1 MKSFVCVTRTLT
13 FTGYSYY
20 NRIMNNKTNIPANKR
35 ISHRITRFIFCLILC
50 VAVFTVLFYC
60 LPVQNRE
67 SAPPDYIDFS
77 DGWVSSDGEPV
88 DFSHISGTYTVTR
101 QIPLLT
107 QDMTLFF
114 FYKSSNVTVMIGDR
128 LIYDTL
134 KPEGAFF
141 GETPGASY
149 VSLPIYRE
157 DSGSAITLIINNPY
171 GDGSGKITHLYLGRS
186 EDILLNRIRDKAPGF
201 AISFLIASLGVAF
214 ILFYLPLRQKHII
227 GSEMLY
233 LGLFAL
239 IVGTFMLTDNRM
251 LQLILRNGHIYH
263 TIAELSMT
271 LITIPLFLYLGKMYP
286 EYSVKMVQG
295 ACLLSAMD
303 FAVCFGLNL
312 SGTLDYHE
320 SLRLTHTTYG
330 ILIALVIYAMIK
342 GFYQNLKLH
351 LRQNLYHNIGILCL
365 SFGALLDVLL
375 LWFGNAPETSFFTR
389 IGVLLFLIMEA
400 VQVTLRLL
408 DNYQEG
414 VRTQLLSRL
423 AYHDGLTDLLNR
435 TSYMEELEKLNE
447 SQNFQ
452 VLLALYD
459 VNNLKYVNDTYG
471 HQKGDEMI
479 RRVADSLREH
489 LGPLGKCYRIGGD
502 EFVFLS
508 TASDPKK
515 EFLRL
520 QKDFEAS
527 LGTLKLPGGTER
539 PITVAMGYSIL
550 SHNMQRSMEDVIQEA
565 DTKMYEAKR
574 KMKVEQVDTTEK
586 EREAT

>member
-1 MKSFVCVTRTLT
+1 MQQQIVFYAKSFVCVTRTLT

-20 NRIMNNKTNIPANKR
+20 NVFMNNKTNTPTNKR
-35 ISHRITRFIFCLILC
+35 ISHRITRAIFCMILC
-50 VAVFTVLFYC
+50 AAAFVVLFYC
-60 LPVQNRE
+60 LPAQNRD
-67 SAPPDYIDFS
+67 SRIDDYVDFS
-77 DGWVSSDGEPV
+77 EGWVASDGEPA
-88 DFSHISGTYTVTR
+88 DFSHISGTYIVSR
-101 QIPLLT
+101 QIPMLT
-107 QDMTLFF
+107 LDTTLFF
-114 FYKSSNVTVMIGDR
+114 FYKSSNVTVKIGDR

-134 KPEGAFF
+134 RPTGAFF

-157 DSGSAITLIINNPY
+157 DSGSTITLVIDNPY
-171 GDGSGKITHLYLGRS
+171 GDGSGKITRLYLGRS

-201 AISFLIASLGVAF
+201 AISFLIASLGIAF
-214 ILFYLPLRQKHII
+214 ILFYLPLRKKHII

-239 IVGTFMLTDNRM
+239 IMGTFMLTDNRM

-271 LITIPLFLYLGKMYP
+271 LITIPLFLYLGKMYE

-295 ACLLSAMD
+295 ACLLSTID

-312 SGTLDYHE
+312 SGIRDYHE
-320 SLRLTHTTYG
+320 SLRLTHATYA
-330 ILIALVIYAMIK
+330 ILIAIVIYAMIK
-342 GFYQNLKLH
+342 GFYQNRRQHLK
-351 LRQNLYHNIGILCL
+351 QNLYHNIGILCL
-365 SFGALLDVLL
+365 SFGTLLDVLL

-389 IGVLLFLIMEA
+389 IGVLLFLLMEA
-400 VQVTLRLL
+400 IQVTIRLL
-408 DNYQEG
+408 GNYQEG

-435 TSYMEELEKLNE
+435 TSYMEELEKLNS
-447 SQNFQ
+447 SQNFH

-479 RRVADSLREH
+479 RRVADALREH

-508 TASDPKK
+508 TVSDPEK
-515 EFLRL
+515 EFLKL
-520 QKDFEAS
+520 QKEFESS
-527 LGTLKLPGGTER
+527 LGSLKLPGGVER
-539 PITVAMGYSIL
+539 PITVAMGYSVL
-550 SHNMQRSMEDVIQEA
+550 SHNTSRSMEDVVQEA

-574 KMKVEQVDTTEK
+574 KMK
-586 EREAT
+586 ATQL

>member
-1 MKSFVCVTRTLT
+1 MT
-13 FTGYSYY
+13 FTGLSYY
-20 NRIMNNKTNIPANKR
+20 NIVMNNKTTTTTNKQ
-35 ISHRITRFIFCLILC
+35 ISHRITRVLFCLILC
-50 VAVFTVLFYC
+50 AAAFTVLFYC

-67 SAPPDYIDFS
+67 SMTPAYTDFS
-77 DGWVSSDGEPV
+77 DEWTTPEGKPA

-101 QIPLLT
+101 QIPTLT
-107 QDMTLFF
+107 QDTTLFF
-114 FYKSSNVTVMIGDR
+114 FYKTSNVTVKIGDR

-134 KPEGAFF
+134 KPTGNFF
-141 GETPGASY
+141 GATPGASY

-157 DSGSAITLIINNPY
+157 DSGSTITLVIDNPY

-201 AISFLIASLGVAF
+201 AISFLIASLGIAF
-214 ILFYLPLRQKHII
+214 ILFYLPLRKKHII

-239 IVGTFMLTDNRM
+239 IIGTFMLTDNRM

-271 LITIPLFLYLGKMYP
+271 LITIPLFLYLGKMYS
-286 EYSVKMVQG
+286 EYSVIMVQG
-295 ACLLSAMD
+295 ACLLSAID

-320 SLRLTHTTYG
+320 SLRLTHITYG
-330 ILIALVIYAMIK
+330 ILIAMVIYAMIK
-342 GFYQNLKLH
+342 GFYRHRKQH
-351 LRQNLYHNIGILCL
+351 LFQNLYHNIGILCL
-365 SFGALLDVLL
+365 SCGTLLDVLL

-389 IGVLLFLIMEA
+389 IGVLLFLLMEA
-400 VQVTLRLL
+400 IQVTIRLMS
-408 DNYQEG
+408 NYQEG

-435 TSYMEELEKLNE
+435 TSYMEELKKLDE
-447 SQNFQ
+447 SHNFH

-479 RRVADSLREH
+479 RRVADALREY

-508 TASDPKK
+508 TVPDPEK
-515 EFLRL
+515 EFLKY
-520 QKDFEAS
+520 QKEFEAS
-527 LGTLKLPGGTER
+527 LGILKLPDGTER

-550 SHNMQRSMEDVIQEA
+550 SHNMSRSMDDVVQEA

-574 KMKVEQVDTTEK
+574 KMK
-586 EREAT
+586 REAV

>member
-1 MKSFVCVTRTLT
+1 
-13 FTGYSYY
+13 
-20 NRIMNNKTNIPANKR
+20 MNNKTTTTTNMQIL
-35 ISHRITRFIFCLILC
+35 HRITRGLFCLILC
-50 VAVFTVLFYC
+50 AAAFTVLFYC

-67 SAPPDYIDFS
+67 TMAPAYADFS
-77 DGWVSSDGEPV
+77 DDWITSDGEPA
-88 DFSHISGTYTVTR
+88 DFSHISGTYTVSR
-101 QIPLLT
+101 QVPALT
-107 QDMTLFF
+107 QDTTLFF
-114 FYKSSNVTVMIGDR
+114 FYKSSNVTVKIGDR

-134 KPEGAFF
+134 KPTGAFF

-149 VSLPIYRE
+149 ASLPIYRE
-157 DSGSAITLIINNPY
+157 DSGSTITLVINNPY
-171 GDGSGKITHLYLGRS
+171 GDGSGKISHLYLGRS

-201 AISFLIASLGVAF
+201 AISFLIASLGIAF
-214 ILFYLPLRQKHII
+214 ILFYLPLRKKHII

-239 IVGTFMLTDNRM
+239 IIGTFMLTDNRM

-271 LITIPLFLYLGKMYP
+271 LITIPLFLYLGKMYS
-286 EYSVKMVQG
+286 EYSVIMVQG
-295 ACLLSAMD
+295 ACLLSAID

-320 SLRLTHTTYG
+320 SLRLTHITYG
-330 ILIALVIYAMIK
+330 ILIAMVIYAMIK
-342 GFYQNLKLH
+342 GFYQHRKQH
-351 LRQNLYHNIGILCL
+351 LFQNLYHNIGILCL
-365 SFGALLDVLL
+365 SCGTLLDVLL

-389 IGVLLFLIMEA
+389 IGMLLFLLMEA
-400 VQVTLRLL
+400 IQVTIRLMS
-408 DNYQEG
+408 NYQEG

-435 TSYMEELEKLNE
+435 TSYMEELKKLDE
-447 SQNFQ
+447 SHNFH

-479 RRVADSLREH
+479 RRAADALREH

-508 TASDPKK
+508 TVPDPEK
-515 EFLRL
+515 EFLKY
-520 QKDFEAS
+520 QKEFEAS
-527 LGTLKLPGGTER
+527 LGTLKLPDGAER

-550 SHNMQRSMEDVIQEA
+550 SHNMSRSMDDIVQEA

-574 KMKVEQVDTTEK
+574 KMKA
-586 EREAT
+586 ERPQ

>member
-13 FTGYSYY
+13 FIGLSYY
-20 NRIMNNKTNIPANKR
+20 NIVMNNKTTTTTNTQIL
-35 ISHRITRFIFCLILC
+35 HRITRGLFCLILC
-50 VAVFTVLFYC
+50 AAAFTVLFYC

-67 SAPPDYIDFS
+67 TMAPAYADFS
-77 DGWVSSDGEPV
+77 DGWITSNGEPA
-88 DFSHISGTYTVTR
+88 DFSHISGTYTVSR
-101 QIPLLT
+101 QVPALT
-107 QDMTLFF
+107 QDTTLFF
-114 FYKSSNVTVMIGDR
+114 FYKSSNVTVKIGDR

-134 KPEGAFF
+134 KPTGAFF

-149 VSLPIYRE
+149 ASLPIYRE
-157 DSGSAITLIINNPY
+157 DSGSTITLVIDNPY
-171 GDGSGKITHLYLGRS
+171 GDGSGKINHLYLGRS
-186 EDILLNRIRDKAPGF
+186 EDILLNRIRAKAPGF
-201 AISFLIASLGVAF
+201 AISFLIASLGIAF
-214 ILFYLPLRQKHII
+214 ILFYLPLRKKHII

-239 IVGTFMLTDNRM
+239 IIGTFMLTDNRM

-271 LITIPLFLYLGKMYP
+271 LITIPLFLYLGKMYS
-286 EYSVKMVQG
+286 EYSVIMVQG
-295 ACLLSAMD
+295 ACLLSAID
-303 FAVCFGLNL
+303 FAVCFVLNL

-320 SLRLTHTTYG
+320 SLRLTHITYG
-330 ILIALVIYAMIK
+330 ILIAMVIYAMIK
-342 GFYQNLKLH
+342 GFYQHRKQH
-351 LRQNLYHNIGILCL
+351 LFQNLYHNIGILCL
-365 SFGALLDVLL
+365 SCGTLLDVLL

-389 IGVLLFLIMEA
+389 IGVLLFLLMEA
-400 VQVTLRLL
+400 IQVTIRLMS
-408 DNYQEG
+408 NYQEG

-435 TSYMEELEKLNE
+435 TSYMEELKKLDE
-447 SQNFQ
+447 SHNFH

-479 RRVADSLREH
+479 RRVADALREH

-508 TASDPKK
+508 TVPDPEK
-515 EFLRL
+515 EFLKY
-520 QKDFEAS
+520 QKEFEAS
-527 LGTLKLPGGTER
+527 LGTLKLPDGTEH

-550 SHNMQRSMEDVIQEA
+550 SHNMSRSMDDIVQEA

-574 KMKVEQVDTTEK
+574 KMKA
-586 EREAT
+586 ERPQ

>member
-1 MKSFVCVTRTLT
+1 MQQQIVFYAKSFVCVTRTLT
-13 FTGYSYY
+13 FIGYSYY
-20 NRIMNNKTNIPANKR
+20 NVFMNIKTNTPTNKR
-35 ISHRITRFIFCLILC
+35 ISHRITRWLFCLILC
-50 VAVFTVLFYC
+50 AAAFVVLFYC
-60 LPVQNRE
+60 LPAQNR
-67 SAPPDYIDFS
+67 DVKIDNYTDFS
-77 DGWVSSDGEPV
+77 EGWVTPDGTPA
-88 DFSHISGTYTVTR
+88 DFSHISGTYTVSR
-101 QIPLLT
+101 QIPMLT
-107 QDMTLFF
+107 QDTTLFF
-114 FYKSSNVTVMIGDR
+114 FYKSSNVTVKIGDR
-128 LIYDTL
+128 LIYETL
-134 KPEGAFF
+134 KPIGAFF

-157 DSGSAITLIINNPY
+157 DSGSTITLVIDNPY

-201 AISFLIASLGVAF
+201 AISFLIASLGIAF
-214 ILFYLPLRQKHII
+214 ILFYLPLRKKHII

-239 IVGTFMLTDNRM
+239 IMGTFMLTDNRM

-286 EYSVKMVQG
+286 EYSVKMVQV
-295 ACLLSAMD
+295 ACLLSAVD
-303 FAVCFGLNL
+303 FAVCFVLNL
-312 SGTLDYHE
+312 SGILDYHE
-320 SLRLTHTTYG
+320 SLRLTHATYG
-330 ILIALVIYAMIK
+330 ILIAVVIYAMIK
-342 GFYQNLKLH
+342 GFYLNRRQH
-351 LRQNLYHNIGILCL
+351 LRRNLYHNVGILCL
-365 SFGALLDVLL
+365 CFGTLLDVLL

-389 IGVLLFLIMEA
+389 IGVLLFLLMEA
-400 VQVTLRLL
+400 IQVTIRLMT
-408 DNYQEG
+408 NYQEG

-435 TSYMEELEKLNE
+435 TSYMEELKKLDE
-447 SQNFQ
+447 SHNFH

-479 RRVADSLREH
+479 RRVADALREH

-508 TASDPKK
+508 TVPDPEK
-515 EFLRL
+515 EFLKL
-520 QKDFEAS
+520 QKTFESS
-527 LGTLKLPGGTER
+527 LGTLKLPDGSEH

-550 SHNMQRSMEDVIQEA
+550 SHNMSGSMDDIVQEA

-574 KMKVEQVDTTEK
+574 KMKA
-586 EREAT
+586 ERPQ

>member
-1 MKSFVCVTRTLT
+1 
-13 FTGYSYY
+13 
-20 NRIMNNKTNIPANKR
+20 MNIKTNTPTNKR
-35 ISHRITRFIFCLILC
+35 ISHRITRWLFCLILC
-50 VAVFTVLFYC
+50 AAAFVVLFYC
-60 LPVQNRE
+60 LPAQNR
-67 SAPPDYIDFS
+67 DVKIDNYTDFS
-77 DGWVSSDGEPV
+77 EGWVTPDGTPA
-88 DFSHISGTYTVTR
+88 DFSHISGTYTVSR
-101 QIPLLT
+101 QIPMLT
-107 QDMTLFF
+107 QDTTLFF
-114 FYKSSNVTVMIGDR
+114 FYKSSNVTVKIGDR
-128 LIYDTL
+128 LIYETL
-134 KPEGAFF
+134 KPIGAFF

-157 DSGSAITLIINNPY
+157 DSGSTITLVIDNPY

-201 AISFLIASLGVAF
+201 AISFLIASLGIAF
-214 ILFYLPLRQKHII
+214 ILFYLPLRKKHII

-239 IVGTFMLTDNRM
+239 IMGTFMLTDNRM

-286 EYSVKMVQG
+286 EYSVKMVQV
-295 ACLLSAMD
+295 ACLLSAVD
-303 FAVCFGLNL
+303 FAVCFVLNL
-312 SGTLDYHE
+312 SGILDYHE
-320 SLRLTHTTYG
+320 SLRLTHATYG
-330 ILIALVIYAMIK
+330 ILIAVVIYAMIK
-342 GFYQNLKLH
+342 GFYLNRRQH
-351 LRQNLYHNIGILCL
+351 LRRNLYHNVGILCL
-365 SFGALLDVLL
+365 CFGTLLDVLL

-389 IGVLLFLIMEA
+389 IGVLLFLLMEA
-400 VQVTLRLL
+400 IQVTIRLMT
-408 DNYQEG
+408 NYQEG

-435 TSYMEELEKLNE
+435 TSYMEELKKLDE
-447 SQNFQ
+447 SHNFH

-479 RRVADSLREH
+479 RRVADALREH

-508 TASDPKK
+508 TVPDPEK
-515 EFLRL
+515 EFLKL
-520 QKDFEAS
+520 QKTFESS
-527 LGTLKLPGGTER
+527 LGTLKLPDGSEH

-550 SHNMQRSMEDVIQEA
+550 SHNMSGSMDDIVQEA

-574 KMKVEQVDTTEK
+574 KMKA
-586 EREAT
+586 ERPQ

>member
-1 MKSFVCVTRTLT
+1 MT
-13 FTGYSYY
+13 FIGLSYY
-20 NRIMNNKTNIPANKR
+20 NIVMNNKTTTTTNTQIL
-35 ISHRITRFIFCLILC
+35 HRITRGLFCLILC
-50 VAVFTVLFYC
+50 AAAFTVLFYC

-67 SAPPDYIDFS
+67 TMAPAYVDFS
-77 DGWVSSDGEPV
+77 DGWITSVGEPA
-88 DFSHISGTYTVTR
+88 DFSHISGTYTVSR
-101 QIPLLT
+101 QVPALT
-107 QDMTLFF
+107 QDTTLFF
-114 FYKSSNVTVMIGDR
+114 FYKSSNVTVKIGDR

-134 KPEGAFF
+134 KPTGAFF

-149 VSLPIYRE
+149 ASLPIYRE
-157 DSGSAITLIINNPY
+157 DSGSTITLVINNPY
-171 GDGSGKITHLYLGRS
+171 GDGSGKISHLYLGRS
-186 EDILLNRIRDKAPGF
+186 EDILLNRIRAKAPGF
-201 AISFLIASLGVAF
+201 AISFLIASLGIAF
-214 ILFYLPLRQKHII
+214 ILFYLPLRKKHII

-239 IVGTFMLTDNRM
+239 IIGTFMLTDNRM

-271 LITIPLFLYLGKMYP
+271 LITIPLFLYLGKMYS
-286 EYSVKMVQG
+286 EYSVIMVQG
-295 ACLLSAMD
+295 ACLLSAID

-320 SLRLTHTTYG
+320 SLRLTHITYG
-330 ILIALVIYAMIK
+330 ILIAMVIYAMIK
-342 GFYQNLKLH
+342 GFYQHRKQH
-351 LRQNLYHNIGILCL
+351 LFQNLYHNIGILCL
-365 SFGALLDVLL
+365 SCGTLLDVLL

-389 IGVLLFLIMEA
+389 IGMLLFLLMEA
-400 VQVTLRLL
+400 IQVTIRLMS
-408 DNYQEG
+408 NYQEG

-435 TSYMEELEKLNE
+435 TSYMEELKKLDE
-447 SQNFQ
+447 SHNFH

-479 RRVADSLREH
+479 RRAADALREH

-508 TASDPKK
+508 TVPDPEK
-515 EFLRL
+515 EFLKY
-520 QKDFEAS
+520 QKEFEAS
-527 LGTLKLPGGTER
+527 LGTLKLPDGAER

-550 SHNMQRSMEDVIQEA
+550 SHNMSRSMDDIVQEA

-574 KMKVEQVDTTEK
+574 KMKA
-586 EREAT
+586 ERPQ

>member
-1 MKSFVCVTRTLT
+1 MT
-13 FTGYSYY
+13 FIGLSYY
-20 NRIMNNKTNIPANKR
+20 NIVMNNKTTTTTNTQIL
-35 ISHRITRFIFCLILC
+35 HRITRGLFCLILC
-50 VAVFTVLFYC
+50 AAAFTVLFYC

-67 SAPPDYIDFS
+67 TMAPAYADFS
-77 DGWVSSDGEPV
+77 DGWITSNGEPA
-88 DFSHISGTYTVTR
+88 DFSHISGTYTVSR
-101 QIPLLT
+101 QVPALT
-107 QDMTLFF
+107 QDTTLFF
-114 FYKSSNVTVMIGDR
+114 FYKSSNVTVKIGDR

-134 KPEGAFF
+134 KPTGAFF

-149 VSLPIYRE
+149 ASLPIYRE
-157 DSGSAITLIINNPY
+157 DSGSTITLVIDNPY
-171 GDGSGKITHLYLGRS
+171 GDGSGKINHLYLGRS
-186 EDILLNRIRDKAPGF
+186 EDILLNRIRAKAPGF
-201 AISFLIASLGVAF
+201 AISFLIASLGIAF
-214 ILFYLPLRQKHII
+214 ILFYLPLRKKHII

-239 IVGTFMLTDNRM
+239 IIGTFMLTDNRM

-271 LITIPLFLYLGKMYP
+271 LITIPLFLYLGKMYS
-286 EYSVKMVQG
+286 EYSVIMVQG
-295 ACLLSAMD
+295 ACLLSAID
-303 FAVCFGLNL
+303 FAVCFVLNL

-320 SLRLTHTTYG
+320 SLRLTHITYG
-330 ILIALVIYAMIK
+330 ILIAMVIYAMIK
-342 GFYQNLKLH
+342 GFYQHRKQH
-351 LRQNLYHNIGILCL
+351 LFQNLYHNIGILCL
-365 SFGALLDVLL
+365 SCGTLLDVLL

-389 IGVLLFLIMEA
+389 IGVLLFLLMEA
-400 VQVTLRLL
+400 IQVTIRLMS
-408 DNYQEG
+408 NYQEG

-435 TSYMEELEKLNE
+435 TSYMEELKKLDE
-447 SQNFQ
+447 SHNFH

-479 RRVADSLREH
+479 RRVADALREH

-508 TASDPKK
+508 TVPDPEK
-515 EFLRL
+515 EFLKY
-520 QKDFEAS
+520 QKEFEAS
-527 LGTLKLPGGTER
+527 LGTLKLPDGTEH

-550 SHNMQRSMEDVIQEA
+550 SHNMSRSMDDIVQEA

-574 KMKVEQVDTTEK
+574 KMKA
-586 EREAT
+586 ERPQ